1 MHSPYT
7 LSVPFPRTLI
17 AAVLRPLLERLV
29 LWYLRDIAAQQ
40 TKLNTEIVCRLATL
54 EQDHAT
60 LKATLD
66 SRLAS
71 LEQDHATLKATLD
84 SRLASLEQDHATLK
98 ATLDQSTA
106 TLNSRMAAYSQRDT
120 QSFQILASQ
129 VTSLADLVGS
139 CLVMLSRNNSQSNIS
154 STVNTTQS

>member
-40 TKLNTEIVCRLATL
+40 TKLNTEIVCRLAT
-54 EQDHAT
+54 
-60 LKATLD
+60 
-66 SRLAS
+66 

>member
-40 TKLNTEIVCRLATL
+40 TKLNTEIVCRLAT
-54 EQDHAT
+54 
-60 LKATLD
+60 
-66 SRLAS
+66 

-154 STVNTTQS
+154 STANTTQS

>member
-40 TKLNTEIVCRLATL
+40 TKLNTEIVCRLST
-54 EQDHAT
+54 
-60 LKATLD
+60 
-66 SRLAS
+66 

>member
-84 SRLASLEQDHATLK
+84 
-98 ATLDQSTA
+98 QSIA

-154 STVNTTQS
+154 STANTTQS

>member
-40 TKLNTEIVCRLATL
+40 TKLNTEIVCRLAT
-54 EQDHAT
+54 
-60 LKATLD
+60 
-66 SRLAS
+66 
-71 LEQDHATLKATLD
+71 
-84 SRLASLEQDHATLK
+84 LEQDHATLK